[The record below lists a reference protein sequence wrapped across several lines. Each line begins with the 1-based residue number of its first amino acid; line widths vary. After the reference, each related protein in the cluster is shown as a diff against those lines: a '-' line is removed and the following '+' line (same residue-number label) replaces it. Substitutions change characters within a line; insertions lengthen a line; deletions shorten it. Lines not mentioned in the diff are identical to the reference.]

1 MVNAAKVA
9 SYRLH
14 RTFSKHS
21 CVCLLYYAHDAH
33 CWSLTEFA
41 RVADCF
47 VSFVLCVRILTYN
60 NQADAL
66 EWLADQGFVCDE
78 FTCQAAA
85 ARGELKILQWLHARG
100 TPWIEQVSFPT
111 VTLLVL
117 VSVLDTVYAN
127 VSVQ

>member
-14 RTFSKHS
+14 GIFSTHS
-21 CVCLLYYAHDAH
+21 CERLLYHAHDAH
-33 CWSLTEFA
+33 CCSLSEFA

-47 VSFVLCVRILTYN
+47 VSLVLCVLNRTYN

-100 TPWIEQVSFPT
+100 TPWIEQ
-111 VTLLVL
+111 
-117 VSVLDTVYAN
+117 
-127 VSVQ
+127 